1 MRRLFILFALLLSAL
16 VSAQQQMEI
25 IPLRHQTVEQVLPV
39 LQPLLEPG
47 ASLSG
52 MSGQLIIRAS
62 QRNLEEL
69 RQVLSAIDRPARR
82 LMIHVS
88 QNREL
93 DRRQQAI
100 EVSGNVALG
109 DNARLTEPGRRMPG
123 STRVE
128 IRHGSSS
135 ITTQAV
141 DSQRSGDSRTTQS
154 VQVIDGGQAF
164 IQVGR
169 SLPLPLRQIVRTPG
183 GAVMTESIVYQD
195 LGQGF
200 HASPRLVG
208 ERVTL
213 EISPRFDTP
222 GTQGSG
228 SARLATTQ
236 SLSTTITG
244 RLGEWIELGGSHQQA
259 TRQEGQSLGRASG
272 EMRDSRSIWL
282 RVEELP

>member
-1 MRRLFILFALLLSAL
+1 MRRLFFLFGLLLSSL

-62 QRNLEEL
+62 RRNLGEL

-82 LMIHVS
+82 LLIHVS

-93 DRRQQAI
+93 ESRQQGVDI
-100 EVSGNVALG
+100 SGNVVFG
-109 DNARLTEPGRRMPG
+109 DHARISEPASRVPG

-128 IRHGSSS
+128 IRRGNSS

-154 VQVIDGGQAF
+154 VQVIDGSQAF
-164 IQVGR
+164 IRVGR

-183 GAVMTESIVYQD
+183 GTVMTESIVYQD

-200 HASPRLVG
+200 HALPRLVG
-208 ERVTL
+208 DRVTL
-213 EISPRFDTP
+213 EISPQFNAP
-222 GTQGSG
+222 GDQGPG
-228 SARLATTQ
+228 GTGFATTQ
-236 SLSTTITG
+236 RLSTTISG

-259 TRQEGQSLGRASG
+259 SRQDGQPLSSASG
-272 EMRDSRSIWL
+272 QMRDSRSIWL